1 MSSGTLIFLIAGE
14 PSGDKLGANLMASL
28 KRNQDVRFMG
38 IGGDAMKAEGLESLF
53 PMEELSLMGIFSIL
67 RDLPNLLRRL
77 RYTVKTI
84 QEVKPDMV
92 ITIDSPDFSF
102 RVMKR
107 LHKLPSRP
115 KLLHYVAPTVW
126 AWRPGRARKI
136 ARFLDHLL
144 CLYPFEPPLFEKHGL
159 KSTFVGH
166 PIARE
171 TFKTRKRDP
180 NLLCMLPG
188 SRRSEIKML
197 LPIFGK
203 TILLMKKEIPNLKV
217 VIPTLPALKESIE
230 KQVKTW
236 PVEVSVVVGED
247 KRNEAFERAY
257 VGLAASGT
265 VALQLAAARLPF
277 VVAYSLGVLS
287 GKIAH
292 ILIKIPYVCMV
303 NILLA
308 FKKDPESP
316 SLRSGS
322 QDDTKILHKCHP
334 EESRKDELRI
344 SSHKRGVPIFWIP
357 EYIQENCQADK
368 IADGLLSLFKD
379 EKAREEEVKAM
390 AEAVDLL
397 EASFSE
403 KKLVS

>member
-14 PSGDKLGANLMASL
+14 PSGDRLGADLIISL
-28 KRNQDVRFMG
+28 KRNQGVRFMG

-115 KLLHYVAPTVW
+115 KLVHYVAPTVW

-136 ARFLDHLL
+136 AQFLDHLL
-144 CLYPFEPPLFEKHGL
+144 CLYPFEPPLFEKYGL

-166 PIARE
+166 PIARM
-171 TFKTRKRDP
+171 TFKTPKRDP
-180 NLLCMLPG
+180 NLLCVLPG
-188 SRRSEIKML
+188 SRRSELKML
-197 LPIFGK
+197 LPIFGE
-203 TILLMKKEIPNLKV
+203 TISLVKKEIPGLKV
-217 VIPTLPALKESIE
+217 IIPTLPALKESIE

-236 PVEVSVVVGED
+236 PVEVSVVEGED

-303 NILLA
+303 NILLGFEKGVLTSDLLTPRGMTA
-308 FKKDPESP
+308 GSRESNMDPAI
-316 SLRSGS
+316 
-322 QDDTKILHKCHP
+322 K
-334 EESRKDELRI
+334 SRDVKV
-344 SSHKRGVPIFWIP
+344 GWIP

-368 IADGLLSLFKD
+368 IARGLLQLFKD
-379 EKAREEEVKAM
+379 EKAREGEIKAM
-390 AEAVDLL
+390 AQAVDLL
-397 EASFSE
+397 KAPISEIKISELAS
-403 KKLVS
+403 K

>member
-1 MSSGTLIFLIAGE
+1 MLTFLIAGE
-14 PSGDKLGANLMASL
+14 PSGDRLGADLMASL
-28 KRNQDVRFMG
+28 KKNQDVRFMG
-38 IGGDAMKAEGLESLF
+38 IGGEAMKAEGLESLF
-53 PMEELSLMGIFSIL
+53 PMEELSLMGVFSIL

-115 KLLHYVAPTVW
+115 KLVHYVAPTVW

-136 ARFLDHLL
+136 AQFLDHLL

-166 PIARE
+166 PIARM

-180 NLLCMLPG
+180 NLLCVLPG
-188 SRRSEIKML
+188 SRRSELKML
-197 LPIFGK
+197 LPIFK
-203 TILLMKKEIPNLKV
+203 ETVTLVKKEIPGLKV
-217 VIPTLPALKESIE
+217 IIPTLPTLKESIE

-236 PVEVSVVVGED
+236 PVEVTIVEGED
-247 KRNEAFERAY
+247 KRNEVFERAY

-277 VVAYSLGVLS
+277 VVAYSLGALS

-308 FKKDPESP
+308 FKKDPEFP
-316 SLRSGS
+316 SLCSGS
-322 QDDTKILHKCHP
+322 QDDTKVLHKCHP
-334 EESRKDELRI
+334 EESRRDELRI
-344 SSHKRGVPIFWIP
+344 SSHRRETPIFWVP
-357 EYIQENCQADK
+357 EYIQENCRVDK
-368 IADGLLSLFKD
+368 IAEGLLQLFKD

-390 AEAVDLL
+390 IEAVDLL
-397 EASFSE
+397 KAPSGEITP
-403 KKLVS
+403 

>member
-1 MSSGTLIFLIAGE
+1 MSSGMLIFIIAGE
-14 PSGDKLGANLMASL
+14 PSGDKLGADLMASL
-28 KRNQDVRFMG
+28 KKNKDVRFMG
-38 IGGDAMKAEGLESLF
+38 IGGEAMKAQGLESLF

-84 QEVKPDMV
+84 QDVKPDMV

-115 KLLHYVAPTVW
+115 RLVHYVAPTVW

-136 ARFLDHLL
+136 AQFLDHLL

-159 KSTFVGH
+159 QSTFVGH
-166 PIARE
+166 PIANE
-171 TFKTRKRDP
+171 AFLARKRDP
-180 NLLCMLPG
+180 NLLCVLPG

-197 LPIFGK
+197 LPIFK
-203 TILLMKKEIPNLKV
+203 ETVALVKKEIPALKV
-217 VIPTLPALKESIE
+217 IIPTLPALKVSIE
-230 KQVKTW
+230 EQVKTW
-236 PVEVSVVVGED
+236 PVEAAVVEGED
-247 KRNEAFERAY
+247 KRNEAFESAY
-257 VGLAASGT
+257 VALAASGT

-277 VVAYSLGVLS
+277 VVAYSLGALS

-303 NILLA
+303 NVLLG
-308 FKKDPESP
+308 FEK
-316 SLRSGS
+316 SGGA
-322 QDDTKILHKCHP
+322 P
-334 EESRKDELRI
+334 
-344 SSHKRGVPIFWIP
+344 WIP

-368 IADGLLSLFKD
+368 IAQGIIQLFKD
-379 EKAREEEVKAM
+379 ENARAAEVKAM
-390 AEAVDLL
+390 GKAITLL
-397 EASFSE
+397 KAPFPEIKISE
-403 KKLVS
+403 LTF

>member
-14 PSGDKLGANLMASL
+14 PSGDKLGADLMASL

-38 IGGDAMKAEGLESLF
+38 IGGDSMKAEGLESLF
-53 PMEELSLMGIFSIL
+53 PMEELSLMGVFSII

-115 KLLHYVAPTVW
+115 KLVHYVAPTVW

-136 ARFLDHLL
+136 AQFLDHLL
-144 CLYPFEPPLFEKHGL
+144 CLYPFEPPLFEKYGL

-166 PIARE
+166 PIAKM
-171 TFKTRKRDP
+171 TFKTCKRDSS
-180 NLLCMLPG
+180 LLCVLPG
-188 SRRSEIKML
+188 SRRSELKML
-197 LPIFGK
+197 LPIFGE
-203 TILLMKKEIPNLKV
+203 TIVLMKKGIPNLKV

-236 PVEVSVVVGED
+236 PVEVSVVEGED

-277 VVAYSLGVLS
+277 VVAYSLGALS

-308 FKKDPESP
+308 FKK
-316 SLRSGS
+316 
-322 QDDTKILHKCHP
+322 KP

-368 IADGLLSLFKD
+368 IAQGLLSLFKD
-379 EKAREEEVKAM
+379 EKVREGEIKAM
-390 AEAVDLL
+390 AEATDLL
-397 EASFSE
+397 KAPLSE
-403 KKLVS
+403 ITP

>member
-14 PSGDKLGANLMASL
+14 PSGDKLGADLMASL
-28 KRNQDVRFMG
+28 KKNQNVRFMG
-38 IGGDAMKAEGLESLF
+38 IGGEAMKAEGLDSLF

-67 RDLPNLLRRL
+67 RDFPNLLRRL

-84 QEVKPDMV
+84 QEVRPEMV

-115 KLLHYVAPTVW
+115 QLVHYVAPTVW

-136 ARFLDHLL
+136 AQFLDHLL

-166 PIARE
+166 PIARA
-171 TFKTRKRDP
+171 TFRARKRDP
-180 NLLCMLPG
+180 NLLCVLPG
-188 SRRSEIKML
+188 SRRSELKML
-197 LPIFGK
+197 LPIFRE
-203 TILLMKKEIPNLKV
+203 TIALVKKEIPDLKV
-217 VIPTLPALKESIE
+217 IIPTLPALKESIE

-236 PVEVSVVVGED
+236 PVEVTIVEGED
-247 KRNEAFERAY
+247 KRNETFERAY

-277 VVAYSLGVLS
+277 VVAYSLGALS

-292 ILIKIPYVCMV
+292 ILIKIPFVCMV
-303 NILLA
+303 NILLG
-308 FKKDPESP
+308 FEKLKKS
-316 SLRSGS
+316 SLRTLQMQGEAIHLNEKVEEGTAGLPRSL
-322 QDDTKILHKCHP
+322 QDLAMT
-334 EESRKDELRI
+334 SN
-344 SSHKRGVPIFWIP
+344 GWIP
-357 EYIQENCQADK
+357 EYIQENCRADK
-368 IADGLLSLFKD
+368 IARGLLQLFKD
-379 EKAREEEVKAM
+379 EKAREAEVKAM
-390 AEAVDLL
+390 SEAIELL
-397 EASFSE
+397 KAPSDEIT
-403 KKLVS
+403 L

>member
-1 MSSGTLIFLIAGE
+1 
-14 PSGDKLGANLMASL
+14 MASL

-38 IGGDAMKAEGLESLF
+38 IGGDSMKSEGLESLF
-53 PMEELSLMGIFSIL
+53 PMEELSLMGIFSIF

-84 QEVKPDMV
+84 QGVKPDMV
-92 ITIDSPDFSF
+92 VTIDSPDFSF

-115 KLLHYVAPTVW
+115 KLVHYVAPTVW

-136 ARFLDHLL
+136 AQFLDHLL

-166 PIARE
+166 PIARM
-171 TFKTRKRDP
+171 TFKSRKRDP
-180 NLLCMLPG
+180 NLLCVLPG
-188 SRRSEIKML
+188 SRRSELKML
-197 LPIFGK
+197 LPIFRE

-217 VIPTLPALKESIE
+217 IIPTLPALKESIK
-230 KQVKTW
+230 KQIETW
-236 PVEVSVVVGED
+236 PVEVTIVEGED

-277 VVAYSLGVLS
+277 VVAYSLGALS

-292 ILIKIPYVCMV
+292 LLIKIPYVCMV

-308 FKKDPESP
+308 FKK
-316 SLRSGS
+316 
-322 QDDTKILHKCHP
+322 KP

-390 AEAVDLL
+390 AQAVDLL
-397 EASFSE
+397 KAPFSE
-403 KKLVS
+403 KKISELASK

>member
-14 PSGDKLGANLMASL
+14 PSGDKLGADLMASL
-28 KRNQDVRFMG
+28 KKNQNVRFMG
-38 IGGDAMKAEGLESLF
+38 IGGEAMKAEGLDSLF

-84 QEVKPDMV
+84 QEMRPDMV

-115 KLLHYVAPTVW
+115 KLVHYVAPTVW

-136 ARFLDHLL
+136 AQFLDHLL

-166 PIARE
+166 PIARA
-171 TFKTRKRDP
+171 TFKTCKRDP
-180 NLLCMLPG
+180 NLLCVLPG

-197 LPIFGK
+197 LPIFRE
-203 TILLMKKEIPNLKV
+203 TITLVKKEVPALKII
-217 VIPTLPALKESIE
+217 IPTLPALKESIE
-230 KQVKTW
+230 KQVKAW
-236 PVEVSVVVGED
+236 PVEVAIVEGED

-277 VVAYSLGVLS
+277 VVAYSLGALS

-303 NILLA
+303 NILLG
-308 FKKDPESP
+308 FEKLKKS
-316 SLRSGS
+316 SLRGPARTAAMTSNS
-322 QDDTKILHKCHP
+322 
-334 EESRKDELRI
+334 
-344 SSHKRGVPIFWIP
+344 WIP

-368 IADGLLSLFKD
+368 IAQGLLQLFKD
-379 EKAREEEVKAM
+379 EKVREAEVKAM
-390 AEAVDLL
+390 REATNLL
-397 EASFSE
+397 KTPFSE
-403 KKLVS
+403 IEISELAF